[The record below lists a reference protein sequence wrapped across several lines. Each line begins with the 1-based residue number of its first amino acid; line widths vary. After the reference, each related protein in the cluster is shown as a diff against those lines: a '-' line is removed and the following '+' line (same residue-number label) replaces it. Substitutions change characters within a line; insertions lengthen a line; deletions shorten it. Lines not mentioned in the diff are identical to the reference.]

1 MHYTSWGKR
10 EKENGDI
17 RIPLLIEGGPEELGV
32 FTEAT
37 PDGTAA
43 VGGQV
48 WQLHFDQAE
57 GARATLP
64 NGVAY
69 HAPGKFGRDK
79 EITVSLG
86 EKTFYFVNES
96 GSDWII
102 DDAQRNKVGQFSGGG
117 NGVRKSILEFEPE
130 VELSNDEWAGLSWL
144 VRLVLE
150 SKLGS
155 SSRSLLWTL
164 VLFTVVGV
172 VAAFVS

>member
-10 EKENGDI
+10 EKVNGET

-32 FTEAT
+32 FTEAS

-43 VGGQV
+43 VDGQV

-64 NGVAY
+64 DGVVYA
-69 HAPGKFGRDK
+69 APANFNRDK

-86 EKTFYFVNES
+86 EKTFYLVNES
-96 GSDWII
+96 SSNWII
-102 DDAQRNKVGQFSGGG
+102 DDAERNKVGQFSGGN
-117 NGVRKSILEFEPE
+117 NGVRTSVLEFEPDVTLTNNE
-130 VELSNDEWAGLSWL
+130 RAALSWL

-150 SKLGS
+150 SKLGVS
-155 SSRSLLWTL
+155 SKSLLWTL
-164 VLFTVVGV
+164 GFFTVVGLL
-172 VAAFVS
+172 AAVFS